1 MFGYIQ
7 IHKDELKVREYNLF
21 KAYYCG
27 VCQSLKQEYG
37 FPARYF
43 LSYDT
48 SFLSVLL
55 HALSDEPPKICP
67 KRCLANPAI
76 RRPIAE
82 NDIVSSY
89 AAAVNVLLVW
99 FKLKDDWADNHS
111 LRAAVMM
118 PLMYSKKQKARKK
131 HPELYDKIEKRLSEL
146 TTLEK
151 ENCNIPDCVAEVFGK
166 LMGDIFDTSIIHSAS
181 QRRIL
186 SHMGFLLGRMI
197 YLLDAWADRTE
208 DEKKK
213 SYNPFL
219 LSETFDREDIKLS
232 MDYTLSELANS
243 FSLLDVKQN
252 QSILENII
260 YLGLKNKVDAV
271 FSEGTNIAC
280 KKENVHERPI

>member
-43 LSYDT
+43 LSYDA
-48 SFLSVLL
+48 SFLSLLL
-55 HALSDEPPKICP
+55 HALSDEVPKICP
-67 KRCLANPAI
+67 KRCLSNPAVC
-76 RRPIAE
+76 RPIAE
-82 NDIVSSY
+82 NDTVSSY

-99 FKLKDDWADNHS
+99 FKLKDDWADNRS
-111 LRAAVMM
+111 LRAATLM
-118 PLMYSKKQKARKK
+118 PLMYGKKQKARKK

-146 TTLEK
+146 TILEK

-166 LMGDIFDTSIIHSAS
+166 LMGDIFDTSIITSAS

-197 YLLDAWADRTE
+197 YLLDAWADRAE

-219 LSETFDREDIKLS
+219 LFFFLIHCCTSWKSDNI
-232 MDYTLSELANS
+232 LA
-243 FSLLDVKQN
+243 
-252 QSILENII
+252 
-260 YLGLKNKVDAV
+260 GLRK
-271 FSEGTNIAC
+271 GT
-280 KKENVHERPI
+280 E